1 MTAETITE
9 ILDFCFAEGPVKRW
23 FVKDPAFD
31 EAVRA
36 RLAGLHDAAV
46 AGQLYDWRETP
57 AGCVALCILL
67 DQVPR
72 NVFRGMAAAFAS
84 DPQARAVARHA
95 LAQGFDRDLP
105 QAQRLFLYLPLE
117 HSEDLADQERSVQ
130 LIGTLDEVPEW
141 RDYAI
146 RHRDIVARFGRFP
159 HRNAA
164 LGRVSTPEEEAF
176 LTQPGSSF

>member
-1 MTAETITE
+1 MTASTITE

-36 RLAGLHDAAV
+36 RMASLHDAAV
-46 AGQLYDWRETP
+46 AGQFDDWRETP

-72 NVFRGMAAAFAS
+72 NVFRGTAAAFAS
-84 DPQARAVARHA
+84 DPQARAVVRHA
-95 LAQGFDRDLP
+95 LAQGYDRELP
-105 QAQRLFLYLPLE
+105 QAQKLFLYLPLE
-117 HSEDLADQERSVQ
+117 HSEDLADQELSVR
-130 LIGTLDEVPEW
+130 LIGALDEVPEW
-141 RDYAI
+141 LDYAI
-146 RHRDIVARFGRFP
+146 RHRDIIARFGRFP

-164 LGRVSTPEEEAF
+164 LGRVSTPEETVF

>member
-1 MTAETITE
+1 MTDNTIAE

-31 EAVRA
+31 AAVRA
-36 RLAGLHDAAV
+36 RLASLHDAAV
-46 AGQLYDWRETP
+46 DGQFDDWRETP

-72 NVFRGMAAAFAS
+72 NVFRGTAAAFAS
-84 DPQARAVARHA
+84 DPQARAVTRHA

-105 QAQRLFLYLPLE
+105 QVQRLFLYLPLE
-117 HSEDLADQERSVQ
+117 HSEDLADQELSVQ
-130 LIGTLDEVPEW
+130 LIGALDEAPEW
-141 RDYAI
+141 LDYAI
-146 RHRDIVARFGRFP
+146 RHRDIIARFGRFP

-164 LGRVSTPEEEAF
+164 LGRASTPEEEAF